1 MARPL
6 WFVKLLKKTFP
17 NIKIIAKL
25 TNFPILGK
33 IFDYLLFRGDDI
45 IYLPQDKVI
54 DINIPLGEY
63 NEYVLPSQVL
73 EYFINKAKN
82 HWIMDFC
89 ICRSSMNCQNYPV
102 DLGCLFLG
110 DAVLDINPQLGKLV
124 TKEQALEHLRKCREA
139 GLVQMIGRNRLD
151 AQWLGVNNGEK
162 LLSICNCDPCCCLWR
177 VSSILAPK
185 IGSKIKKMPGVVVQ
199 VSDKCVGCGTCLKD
213 ICFVNA
219 ISLKDNHAVISKE
232 CRGCGRCVNI
242 CPQNAIEL
250 HIDDEKYIEK
260 SILELD
266 NIVDVA

>member
-17 NIKIIAKL
+17 NVKIIAKL

-89 ICRSSMNCQNYPV
+89 ICRSSMNCQDYPV

-124 TKEQALEHLRKCREA
+124 TKEHALDHLRKCREA
-139 GLVQMIGRNRLD
+139 GLVQMIGKNRLD

-162 LLSICNCDPCCCLWR
+162 LMSICNCDPCCCLWR

-199 VSDKCVGCGTCLKD
+199 VSDKCIGCGKCLKN

-250 HIDDEKYIEK
+250 YIDDEKYIEK

>member
-33 IFDYLLFRGDDI
+33 IFDYLVFRGDDI

-54 DINIPLGEY
+54 NINIPLGEY

-82 HWIMDFC
+82 HWVMDFC
-89 ICRSSMNCQNYPV
+89 ICRSSMNCQDYPV

-110 DAVLDINPQLGKLV
+110 DAVLGINPQLGKLV
-124 TKEQALEHLRKCREA
+124 TKEQALDHLRKCREA

-151 AQWLGVNNGEK
+151 AQWLGVSPGEK

-177 VSSILAPK
+177 ISSILAPK
-185 IGSKIKKMPGVVVQ
+185 IGSKIKKMPGVVVR
-199 VSDKCVGCGTCLKD
+199 VTDKCIGCGTCLKD

-219 ISLKDNHAVISKE
+219 ISLKGNHAVISKD
-232 CRGCGRCVNI
+232 CRGCGRCVSV